1 MAELLAPAGSFDAL
15 RAAVE
20 AGADAI
26 YLAGKMFGA
35 RAYAA
40 NFTDKELA
48 QAVRYAHLHKVRV
61 YVAVNTL
68 LDELE
73 FTAAMEYIA
82 YLNEICVDALIV
94 QDLGLAALVKAEFPE
109 LHLHASTQMT
119 VHNKAGAEYLAG
131 LGFTRVVLSREM
143 PLSEIEEI
151 CRIKQIEVEV
161 FVHGALCIS
170 YSGQCLMSSMIGGR
184 SGNRGRCAQP
194 CRLPYQLQ
202 NKQGADVLKDCVAGT
217 YLLSPKDLNS
227 LRLLPELVAAGVAS
241 FKIEGRMK
249 KPEYVAVV
257 VDAYRK
263 VMKSPEIVS
272 DEGQC
277 KKLERNLAQIFNRDF
292 TADHL
297 KGAKFSAE
305 SMSHQRPNN
314 RGRRIGRISAYD
326 HKLKKVRIKLE
337 ERVSKGDVI
346 DIWVSVGGR
355 VNLTLDEFSVEGCSV
370 DAAEAQEEIE
380 LRVSQPVR
388 LNDRVFKVFDQELMQ
403 YARGFF
409 EEERGLKK
417 IMLEAAVS
425 IEAGA
430 PATLT
435 LRDEDGNVGV
445 AQTDFITEK
454 ALKRAL
460 THEVV
465 KQQLNR
471 LGNTDFAIEAFA
483 IELADDVM
491 VPVSELNEL
500 RRRAIKSLEEVRL
513 LKFAEPATRVSE
525 NAVNKRRVRREAKKA
540 KIAVQVADLAD
551 LRIAIDEGADR
562 IIFGGENFSHRIPAE
577 EEYHDAVQYCRKHE
591 RQIVIATARI
601 ITAKN
606 WPHFLNEVKWA
617 EEFKADGIMAANL
630 GALNILKGKK
640 EVPVWADYP
649 LNVYNAHSG
658 NFLAAEGCNG
668 ICLSPELNFAQ
679 LGALSRSVAAE
690 LECIVHGRLELMTSE
705 YCVRGAFKGCE
716 GCNDE
721 VLYLEDRKQERFPVV
736 RDQYCRMHLLNA
748 KTLDMSDHAPKF
760 SELGIDWLRI
770 DGRYKEMNLCG
781 IVKKYVMALQQGKGE
796 TAENCGDNTI
806 TRGHYFR
813 GVL

>member
-40 NFTDKELA
+40 NFDDEELA

-68 LDELE
+68 LDERE
-73 FTAAMEYIA
+73 FTAALEYIS

-94 QDLGLAALVKAEFPE
+94 QDLGLAALVKAEFPAM
-109 LHLHASTQMT
+109 HLHASTQMT
-119 VHNKAGAEYLAG
+119 VHNKSGAEYLAG

-143 PLSEIEEI
+143 ALNEIEEI
-151 CRIKQIEVEV
+151 CRMKEIEVEV

-202 NKQGADVLKDCVAGT
+202 NQQGDNALKDSAAGT

-227 LRLLPELVAAGVAS
+227 LRLLPELTAAGVAS

-263 VMKSPEIVS
+263 VMKAPEIVA
-272 DEGQC
+272 DENEY

-292 TADHL
+292 TADYL
-297 KGAKFSAE
+297 KGIKPGADA
-305 SMSHQRPNN
+305 MSHQRPNN

-326 HKLKKVRIKLE
+326 HQLRKVRIKLE
-337 ERVSKGDVI
+337 ERVCKGDI
-346 DIWVSVGGR
+346 LDIWVSVGGR
-355 VNLTLDEFSVEGCSV
+355 VNLTLDEFTVKGCNV

-409 EEERGLKK
+409 EEEKVLKK
-417 IMLEAAVS
+417 IVLAAVVS
-425 IEAGA
+425 IELGA
-430 PATLT
+430 PASLE
-435 LRDEDGNVGV
+435 LRDEDGNVGF

-460 THEVV
+460 TQEVV

-471 LGNTDFAIEAFA
+471 LGNTSFAIGELE
-483 IELADDVM
+483 INLADGVM

-500 RRRAIKSLEEVRL
+500 RRKAIKNFEAARL
-513 LKFAEPATRVSE
+513 RKFASPVERMPE
-525 NAVNKRRVRREAKKA
+525 NTVVASRIRREAKRA
-540 KIAVQVADLAD
+540 KIAVQVSELDDVYAAV
-551 LRIAIDEGADR
+551 DEGADR
-562 IIFGGENFSHRIPAE
+562 IIFGGENFSHRTLTK
-577 EEYHDAVQYCRKHE
+577 EEYHDAVMYCSKHE
-591 RQIVIATARI
+591 RQIIIATPRI

-606 WPHFLNEVKWA
+606 WSDFLKEVKWA
-617 EEFKADGIMAANL
+617 EEFKADGLMVANL
-630 GALNILKGKK
+630 GSLNELKGRK
-640 EVPVWADYP
+640 ELPVFADYP
-649 LNVYNAHSG
+649 LNVYNVRSG
-658 NFLAAEGCNG
+658 NFLAAEGCVG
-668 ICLSPELNFAQ
+668 ICLSPELNFTQ
-679 LGALSRSVAAE
+679 ISTISRSLALE
-690 LECIVHGRLELMTSE
+690 LECIVHGRLELMTTE

-716 GCNDE
+716 GCNDDR
-721 VLYLEDRKQERFPVV
+721 LYLEDRKQEHFPVV
-736 RDQYCRMHLLNA
+736 RDQYCRMHVLNA
-748 KTLDMSDHAPKF
+748 KTLDMSDHAAKF
-760 SELGIDWLRI
+760 CELGIDWLRI
-770 DGRYKEMNLCG
+770 DGRYKEMSLRG
-781 IVKKYVMALQQGKGE
+781 LVKKYVRALQQAKGE
-796 TAENCGDNTI
+796 VAENCGDNTI